1 MIVSSIVLVFMNIF
15 FWKSCRRLILRTSSN
30 TFFVDLL
37 FSLFGLRVTLYYLL
51 PAITHLLLNWKN
63 QDIERVLPSEVSIVY
78 IVEVFS
84 HFIYYIVFYI
94 LCRRNK
100 KDLSLIITVDR
111 TLKKIMLI
119 NLLLYVCFLFNNNQ
133 IVSLPFC
140 DSLWM
145 FEPLIS
151 AFGAV
156 ACFFIIAIG
165 SHYWGRTLFIV
176 ACIVTLIYLVIGF
189 ASGIRGKL
197 FWPVF
202 WVLFCAY
209 SLNRSNLKKMLLISV
224 ILLGALGLFQ
234 GGMTFIR
241 SNKSLDIIEII
252 QSINNSKNDGERS
265 LLDEIDFRFGA
276 LTHYS
281 TGFYRMVDRGY
292 MAGWNPILNSLYSPI
307 PRSLMEDK
315 PVPCSVDGDLYSMGM
330 YKTQAEITHIDTNMV
345 EFSTAAH
352 AYWELHIL
360 GLILFSII
368 PAIYVFFINKI
379 ISSVCFISP
388 VLFNGSF

>member
-1 MIVSSIVLVFMNIF
+1 MEDFLSAVVLIASSTVLIFMNVF
-15 FWKSCRRLILRTSSN
+15 FWNVCSKLVLKTSSN
-30 TFFVDLL
+30 TFFADLL
-37 FSLFGLRVTLYYLL
+37 FSLFCLRIILYYVL
-51 PAITHLLLNWKN
+51 PTITHLLLNWKN
-63 QDIERVLPSEVSIVY
+63 QNIDRVLPSEISTVY
-78 IVEVFS
+78 MVEVFS
-84 HFIYYIVFYI
+84 HFIYYITFYI
-94 LCRRNK
+94 LCKRNK
-100 KDLSLIITVDR
+100 KDLSLIIRVDK
-111 TLKKIMLI
+111 TLKKIMLGI
-119 NLLLYVCFLFNNNQ
+119 LLLYVCFLLNNTQ
-133 IVSLPFC
+133 IISLSFC

-151 AFGAV
+151 VIGSV
-156 ACFFIIAIG
+156 ACFFIVAIG
-165 SHYWGRTLFIV
+165 SRYWGNTLFVI
-176 ACIVTLIYLVIGF
+176 ACLVTLVYLLIGF

-209 SLNRSNLKKMLLISV
+209 SLNRSNLKRMLLISV

-307 PRSLMEDK
+307 PRSWYQN
-315 PVPCSVDGDLYSMGM
+315 SVR
-330 YKTQAEITHIDTNMV
+330 
-345 EFSTAAH
+345 
-352 AYWELHIL
+352 
-360 GLILFSII
+360 
-368 PAIYVFFINKI
+368 
-379 ISSVCFISP
+379 
-388 VLFNGSF
+388 